1 MASERIH
8 GEYLRKFEESDGTVA
23 DFISCFK
30 LGRRVFLKEYD
41 QTLPV
46 EVGELLYDKETYL
59 MRTIT
64 IAGVPMRFKFI
75 KRQSETEPEEES
87 RYFIEAMRNTHDNL

>member
-41 QTLPV
+41 QTLQV
-46 EVGELLYDKETYL
+46 EVGELLYEKDTYL

-64 IAGVPMRFKFI
+64 IDGVSMRFKFI
-75 KRQSETEPEEES
+75 KRQPESEPEEEY
-87 RYFIEAMRNTHDNL
+87 RYFIEAMRNANGNF